1 MKEEE
6 LLAVLRLQ
14 KSKAIGDILAK
25 KLIVNVGDVAQVFK
39 EKAAIL
45 QKINGI
51 GAHAI
56 KHLFDKGNLKS
67 ATKELDYIIKNNIE
81 YSYFL
86 EDDYPKNLQNCIDS
100 PILMFKDGNINFN
113 NTKIISI
120 VGTRNMSAYGRD
132 FTHNLVEELA
142 AYNPIIVSGFA
153 YGVDICAH
161 KAAVKNN
168 LQTIAVLAHGFETIY
183 PKVHKQ
189 YINQLNKKGGFLTE
203 FWSEEQPLRENF
215 LKRNRIVAG
224 ISQATII
231 VESAEKGGSLVTAD
245 IANSYNRDVFALP
258 GRITDFYSK
267 GCNNLIK
274 NNKAHLLNTP
284 SDVVQLLNWDI
295 KEKQQEFFQK
305 TSSKPPNSITFTP
318 TSITAGTKSVLTIN
332 GSGFG
337 ATKGSVSFSDA
348 DEGGTEFYEALDTQV
363 LTWTDTQITVE
374 VPSRAGTGIIRVTD
388 SSNGFDDSNDIL
400 TVSYSEIN
408 IISNQAPQGPN
419 AGLDVAY
426 QTRHVNDD
434 GSGGYT
440 WQMYTGFDTN
450 ALAKASFLRAF
461 A

>member
-1 MKEEE
+1 VIPWFPNCYVLKEEK
-6 LLAVLRLQ
+6 LLAILRLQ
-14 KSKAIGDILAK
+14 KSKAVGDILAK

-224 ISQATII
+224 ISKATII

-295 KEKQQEFFQK
+295 KEKQQKVIQK
-305 TSSKPPNSITFTP
+305 QLFIDLNDDEQKIYDYLKN
-318 TSITAGTKSVLTIN
+318 N
-332 GSGFG
+332 G
-337 ATKGSVSFSDA
+337 KQLLDVI
-348 DEGGTEFYEALDTQV
+348 ALDSGIPLFQ
-363 LTWTDTQITVE
+363 LSSILLQMELKGITK
-374 VPSRAGTGIIRVTD
+374 PLPGKM
-388 SSNGFDDSNDIL
+388 F
-400 TVSYSEIN
+400 EI
-408 IISNQAPQGPN
+408 
-419 AGLDVAY
+419 V
-426 QTRHVNDD
+426 
-434 GSGGYT
+434 
-440 WQMYTGFDTN
+440 
-450 ALAKASFLRAF
+450 
-461 A
+461 